1 MDGEFSISF
10 IEDNLDLAARLKRL
24 LMESPDFALLDH
36 FSNAEDALRTLPR
49 KTPKL
54 LLVDMDLPG
63 MHGAECIRLLRASAR
78 FDAMRIVALTI
89 FENEDL
95 ILRCLQYGANG
106 YLLKDISPELLL
118 AELRVAALGGAAMT
132 QSIAAR
138 LMNARLR
145 GERPDAA
152 RNPLTDRETQVINLI
167 SLGLTYAEV
176 AAELNISLHTVR
188 SHIENI
194 YGKLKVRSKSAA
206 LKRYRE
212 LGATPP

>member
-1 MDGEFSISF
+1 MDGAYTISF
-10 IEDNLDLAARLKRL
+10 IEDNLDLAERLKRL
-24 LMESPDFALLDH
+24 LADAPDFTLLDH
-36 FSNAEDALRTLPR
+36 YANAEDALRMLPR
-49 KTPKL
+49 RPPGL
-54 LLVDMDLPG
+54 LLADMDLPG
-63 MHGAECIRLLRASAR
+63 MHGAECIRLLRSSQR
-78 FDAMRIVALTI
+78 FDSMRIVALTI

-106 YLLKDISPELLL
+106 YLLKDITPELLL

-138 LMNARLR
+138 LMNTRMRQA
-145 GERPDAA
+145 RPDAS

-176 AAELNISLHTVR
+176 AVELSISLHTVR

-206 LKRYRE
+206 LKRGRE
-212 LGATPP
+212 LGVVPS